1 MQMII
6 YILQSNRDET
16 EWLPNILL
24 LAVIHMSDKY
34 IFISYSSRD
43 NEYVNQITEAL
54 KKAGI
59 AYWKAPDMIS
69 AGSNYA
75 KEIPKAISDC
85 SVFLLVLSKTA
96 QESMWVEKEIDKAI
110 CSRKIILPVRIDDC
124 ELNDLF
130 KFYLNNV
137 QMYQAD
143 ISNGKVNDIDQIM
156 VRIEDILKQ
165 HSKTPTAQA
174 KEGEAPGHNESVIKS
189 EPPALDEVSTEQEKD
204 SKSWRRNA
212 TKRHNALRMNKI
224 PVECEF
230 CGGDIDRGAKGE
242 YICVKCGKEN
252 FDDFNKIRNY
262 IQKYGPAPAIVVSR
276 NTGVPMAT
284 IEYFRANG
292 DVKDVRNNHSSGLW

>member
-1 MQMII
+1 
-6 YILQSNRDET
+6 
-16 EWLPNILL
+16 
-24 LAVIHMSDKY
+24 MSDKY
-34 IFISYSSRD
+34 IFISYSSKD
-43 NEYVNQITEAL
+43 NEYVNQITQAL
-54 KKAGI
+54 KKAHI

-75 KEIPKAISDC
+75 KEIPKAIADC
-85 SVFLLVLSKTA
+85 SVFLLVMSKTA

-110 CSRKIILPVRIDDC
+110 CSRKVILPVRIDEC

-137 QMYQAD
+137 QMYQAEIRND
-143 ISNGKVNDIDQIM
+143 IITDMEDIITRVNDIL
-156 VRIEDILKQ
+156 EQ
-165 HSKTPTAQA
+165 HSKSPVTQA
-174 KEGEAPGHNESVIKS
+174 NEGDAPGHS
-189 EPPALDEVSTEQEKD
+189 EKKQEYQSQNVKETVASD
-204 SKSWRRNA
+204 SKSWRNNA
-212 TKRHNALRMNKI
+212 NKRHNALRMNKI

-230 CGGDIDRGAKGE
+230 CGGDIERGVKGE
-242 YICVKCGKEN
+242 YLCLECGKEN

-292 DVKDVRNNHSSGLW
+292 DVKDVRNNNSSGLW

>member
-1 MQMII
+1 
-6 YILQSNRDET
+6 
-16 EWLPNILL
+16 
-24 LAVIHMSDKY
+24 MSDKY
-34 IFISYSSRD
+34 VFVSYSSKD
-43 NEYVNQITEAL
+43 NTYVNQITEAL
-54 KKAGI
+54 KTNNI
-59 AYWKAPDMIS
+59 SYWKAPDMIS

-85 SVFLLVLSKTA
+85 SVFLLVLSTTA

-110 CSRKIILPVRIDDC
+110 CSRKIILPIRIDSC

-143 ISNGKVNDIDQIM
+143 VRNGKIQDIK
-156 VRIEDILKQ
+156 DIIDRVQNIIAEK
-165 HSKTPTAQA
+165 KANPVAQA
-174 KEGEAPGHNESVIKS
+174 KEGIPAGHNELPVQ
-189 EPPALDEVSTEQEKD
+189 EEVSEAISETAAL
-204 SKSWRRNA
+204 RRKNLN
-212 TKRHNALRMNKI
+212 KRHNALRMNKI

-230 CGGDIDRGAKGE
+230 CGGDIDKGPKGE
-242 YICVKCGKEN
+242 YICVSCGKEN
-252 FDDFNKIRNY
+252 YDDFNKIRNY

-292 DVKDVRNNHSSGLW
+292 DVKDIRRNGPTNLW